1 MKCKLFL
8 ILAFIPVLSQADDA
22 MNEFLKMIVPGEY
35 TVIGKNINS
44 DKTYQGEVSITRQDD
59 TFAVMRSINGTQ
71 VVGQAAIESAA
82 GGDAKVLRIRFAEN
96 NVDYEETCLVGSD
109 LDNYA
114 RISCYLYMQDGKTRQ
129 PGLETLFIKRH

>member
-8 ILAFIPVLSQADDA
+8 ILAVIPVLSQADDA

-59 TFAVMRSINGTQ
+59 TFAVMRSINGTKI
-71 VVGQAAIESAA
+71 VGQAAIESAA
-82 GGDAKVLRIRFAEN
+82 GGDAKVLRIRFEEN
-96 NVDYEETCLVGSD
+96 NVNYEETCLVSSD

-129 PGLETLFIKRH
+129 PGLEALFIRRH